1 METLQKA
8 EIDINAKTRYDL
20 FQSFKKRFDFAQND
34 LGTTFQCSLKDVEKM
49 FEDNILNAECYM
61 NDKYQVNLYRYEKAD
76 FMVIDRTLKGKMI
89 YLSIK
94 RLDKKSI
101 HDWRDLQEIKNQL
114 TSPEQEAVEI
124 YPAESRKVDTA
135 NQYHLF
141 VYPKGYSVGFGYL
154 ERLVD
159 TTERNGGFNK
169 TGQRGS

>member
-1 METLQKA
+1 
-8 EIDINAKTRYDL
+8 
-20 FQSFKKRFDFAQND
+20 
-34 LGTTFQCSLKDVEKM
+34 
-49 FEDNILNAECYM
+49 
-61 NDKYQVNLYRYEKAD
+61 
-76 FMVIDRTLKGKMI
+76 MVIDRTLKGKMI

-159 TTERNGGFNK
+159 TNERNGGLNK
-169 TGQRGS
+169 AGQRGS